1 MRAEIITI
9 GSELLSFYF
18 TETNSM
24 YLTRKLEENGII
36 VGFKTTVGDN
46 EDDIINSIKIATSR
60 VPILITTGGLGPT
73 EDDITK
79 SAFSKAL
86 AKKLIFS
93 EEILHKIK
101 ERFKKKGIE
110 MPEIN
115 VRQAFFLEG
124 AEILDNEVG
133 IAPGMWIEDES
144 NKIAILPG
152 PPSELIPMMEKYV
165 IPKLRKLAPYHISR
179 KTLKIAGLS
188 ESETDSMISDIYRN
202 IKNPRVTLLAY
213 PGQIE
218 IHILGR
224 SKKSQSE
231 AEETVEGL
239 ALKFKE
245 RLGDNVFSTSE
256 KSLEEHLGELLRERN
271 ETLAIA
277 ESCTG
282 GLLSSRITD
291 VPGSS
296 DYFERG
302 IICYSNQ
309 SKVEMIDVEKKL
321 LEIHGA
327 VSREV
332 SIAMAE
338 SIRKKSKTTYGI
350 GITGIAGPA
359 GSTKEKPVGLVHV
372 ALSFE
377 GGYKHSKNQFFGTRS
392 QIKFQATQK
401 ALDMLRRHIIEKSN
415 YKT

>member
-9 GSELLSFYF
+9 GSELLSYYF

-24 YLTRKLEENGII
+24 YLARKLEENGVI

-46 EDDIINSIKIATSR
+46 EDDLVNSIKIATSR
-60 VPILITTGGLGPT
+60 THILITTGGLGPT
-73 EDDITK
+73 EDDVTRI
-79 SAFSKAL
+79 AFSKAL

-101 ERFKKKGIE
+101 ERFKKKGIV

-124 AEILDNEVG
+124 AGILENEVG

-152 PPSELIPMMEKYV
+152 PPSELIPMFEKYIV
-165 IPKLRKLAPYHISR
+165 PKLRKLSPYHISR
-179 KTLKIAGLS
+179 RILKIAGLS
-188 ESETDSMISDIYRN
+188 ESETDSRISDIYRK
-202 IKNPRVTLLAY
+202 IKNPSVTILAY

-231 AEETVEGL
+231 AEEKVEEL
-239 ALKFKE
+239 VFKFKE
-245 RLGDNVFSTSE
+245 RLGDNIFSTSE
-256 KSLEEHLGELLRERN
+256 KSLEEEVGELLRERN

-291 VPGSS
+291 APGSS
-296 DYFERG
+296 DYFERSVV
-302 IICYSNQ
+302 CYSNQ

-321 LEIHGA
+321 LEKYGA
-327 VSREV
+327 VSCEV

-338 SIRKKSKTTYGI
+338 GIRKESKTTYGI
-350 GITGIAGPA
+350 GITGITGPS

-377 GGYKHSKNQFFGTRS
+377 EGYIHSKNQFFGTRS

-401 ALDMLRRHIIEKSN
+401 ALDMLRRHITGK
-415 YKT
+415 